1 MKNNYI
7 CHEKADSSYI
17 TALVMKNIFPSIAL
31 HNQSA
36 ELQFSCMFQQNQIKS
51 YQFSVDKVDNVF
63 PHFI

>member
-17 TALVMKNIFPSIAL
+17 TVLVMKNIFPSIAL
-31 HNQSA
+31 HNQNV

-51 YQFSVDKVDNVF
+51 SYQIFRR
-63 PHFI
+63 

>member
-31 HNQSA
+31 HNQNV
-36 ELQFSCMFQQNQIKS
+36 ELQFSFMFQQNQIKS
-51 YQFSVDKVDNVF
+51 SYQIFRR
-63 PHFI
+63 